1 MPTDYALY
9 LRKSRADLE
18 AEAHGEGDTL
28 ARHEHILMEL
38 AKSRALPIGAIYR
51 EIVSGERI
59 ANRPVMQQL
68 LSEVEDGRWKG
79 VLVTETSRLARGDTI
94 DQGIVAQAFKFSG
107 TLIVT
112 PSKTYDPTQEADEE
126 WMEFGLF
133 MSRQEYRMI
142 RRRMTAGMQ
151 AAKREGRY
159 ISNVP
164 PYGYERYKL
173 EGRGWSLRPI
183 ESQAKVV
190 RMIFDLYLSG
200 LGYCE
205 IEKRLN
211 ALHIPAPKSDKWS
224 ARTIPGILR
233 NAHYIGCIPAA
244 FRPGKKVVK
253 DGQVK
258 VTRPRVKSCELYKG
272 LHEPIID
279 RAVWDQVQ
287 ARLGKNAA
295 VRTPGN
301 RQQSNPLAGLI
312 VCDCCGKR
320 MQRRPQTGTGSQT
333 QIQCTTRGCATVA
346 HNADELEQLVLDS
359 LRTFLARLE
368 VGTPV
373 APDLSAEQ
381 HALSEIEKQ
390 LTDLEA
396 RQRRTFELV
405 EDGTYTREI
414 FLSRQAELS
423 TERERLTADRT
434 AIQHKIEQAQHEYDA
449 RTGLAPAVR
458 HVLDTYNTDLPAADR
473 NKLLKQV
480 IDRIDYHKRTRT
492 RWTKESDLSLTLHP
506 VVFSSLTNR

>member
-1 MPTDYALY
+1 MASEYAIY

-18 AEAHGEGDTL
+18 AEATGAGDTL
-28 ARHEHILMEL
+28 ARHEQILMSL

-68 LSEVEDGRWKG
+68 LTEVEEGHWKG

-142 RRRMTAGMQ
+142 RRRMNAGMQ

-183 ESQAKVV
+183 EPQAKVV

-253 DGQVK
+253 DGQIK
-258 VTRPRVKSCELYKG
+258 ITRPRVKSCELYKG
-272 LHEPIID
+272 LHEPIIS
-279 RAVWDQVQ
+279 REVWDQVQ

-320 MQRRPQTGTGSQT
+320 MQRRPQPEGIQT
-333 QIQCTTRGCATVA
+333 QIICTTRGCPTVA
-346 HNADELEQLVLDS
+346 HSDVELEQLVLAS
-359 LRTFLARLE
+359 LRTYLAKLE
-368 VGTPV
+368 AGKPEVL
-373 APDLSAEQ
+373 DLSAERK
-381 HALSEIEKQ
+381 ALADIEKQ
-390 LTDLEA
+390 IASLDS
-396 RQRRTFELV
+396 RMRRTYELV

-414 FLSRQAELS
+414 FLARQAEIS
-423 TERERLTADRT
+423 KEREKLTAER
-434 AIQHKIEQAQHEYDA
+434 AEIEQQISGRESEYAAQSS
-449 RTGLAPAVR
+449 LAPKI
-458 HVLDTYNTDLPAADR
+458 HSVLDVYTTDLTPKER
-473 NKLLKQV
+473 NRLLKQV
-480 IDRIDYHKRTRT
+480 IDHIDYHKRKRM
-492 RWTKESDLSLTLHP
+492 RWNTESDLTLTLHP
-506 VVFSSLTNR
+506 VVISSTSH

>member
-1 MPTDYALY
+1 MQTEYAIY

-18 AEAHGEGDTL
+18 AEATGAGDTL
-28 ARHEHILMEL
+28 ARHEQILMSL
-38 AKSRALPIGAIYR
+38 AKSRTLPIGAIYR

-68 LSEVEDGRWKG
+68 LTEVEEGRWKG

-142 RRRMTAGMQ
+142 RRRMNAGMQ

-183 ESQAKVV
+183 EPQAKVV

-253 DGQVK
+253 DGQIK
-258 VTRPRVKSCELYKG
+258 ITRPRVKSCELYKG
-272 LHEPIID
+272 LHEPIIS
-279 RAVWDQVQ
+279 REVWDQVQ
-287 ARLGKNAA
+287 ARLGKNTAA
-295 VRTPGN
+295 RTPGN

-320 MQRRPQTGTGSQT
+320 MQRRPQPKGIQT
-333 QIQCTTRGCATVA
+333 QIICTTRGCPTVA
-346 HNADELEQLVLDS
+346 HSDVELEQLVLAS
-359 LRTFLARLE
+359 LRTYLAKLE
-368 VGTPV
+368 AGEPEVL
-373 APDLSAEQ
+373 DLSAERK
-381 HALSEIEKQ
+381 ALADIEKQ
-390 LTDLEA
+390 IASLDF
-396 RQRRTFELV
+396 RMRRTYELV

-414 FLSRQAELS
+414 FLDRQAEIS
-423 TERERLTADRT
+423 KEREKLTASRVE
-434 AIQHKIEQAQHEYDA
+434 IEQLISSRESEYAAQSS
-449 RTGLAPAVR
+449 LAPKIR
-458 HVLDTYNTDLPAADR
+458 SVLDVYTTDLTPKER
-473 NKLLKQV
+473 NSLLKQV
-480 IDRIDYHKRTRT
+480 IDHIDYHKRKRI
-492 RWTKESDLSLTLHP
+492 RWNTESDLTLTLHP
-506 VVFSSLTNR
+506 VVISSTSH

>member
-1 MPTDYALY
+1 MQTEYAIY
-9 LRKSRADLE
+9 LRKSRADIE
-18 AEAHGEGDTL
+18 AEATGAGDTL
-28 ARHEHILMEL
+28 ARHEQILMSL

-59 ANRPVMQQL
+59 ANRPVMQRL
-68 LSEVEDGRWKG
+68 LTEVEEGRWKG

-142 RRRMTAGMQ
+142 RRRMNAGMQ

-173 EGRGWSLRPI
+173 EGRGWSLQPI
-183 ESQAKVV
+183 EPQAKVV

-253 DGQVK
+253 DGQIK
-258 VTRPRVKSCELYKG
+258 ITRPRVKSCELYKG
-272 LHEPIID
+272 LHEPIIS
-279 RAVWDQVQ
+279 REVWDQVQ

-320 MQRRPQTGTGSQT
+320 MQRRPQPEGIQT
-333 QIQCTTRGCATVA
+333 QIICTTRGCPTVA
-346 HNADELEQLVLDS
+346 HSDVELEQLVLAS
-359 LRTFLARLE
+359 LRTYLAKLE
-368 VGTPV
+368 AGKPEVL
-373 APDLSAEQ
+373 DLSAERK
-381 HALSEIEKQ
+381 ALADIEKQ
-390 LTDLEA
+390 IASLDS
-396 RQRRTFELV
+396 RMRRTYELV

-414 FLSRQAELS
+414 FLARQAEIS
-423 TERERLTADRT
+423 KEREKLTAER
-434 AIQHKIEQAQHEYDA
+434 AEIEQQISGRESEYAAQSS
-449 RTGLAPAVR
+449 LAPKI
-458 HVLDTYNTDLPAADR
+458 HSVLDVYTTDLTPKER
-473 NKLLKQV
+473 NRLLKQV
-480 IDRIDYHKRTRT
+480 IDHIDYHKRKRM
-492 RWTKESDLSLTLHP
+492 RWNPESDLTLTLHP
-506 VVFSSLTNR
+506 VVVSSTHH

>member
-1 MPTDYALY
+1 MQTEYAIY

-18 AEAHGEGDTL
+18 AEATGAGDTL
-28 ARHEHILMEL
+28 ARHEQILMSL

-68 LSEVEDGRWKG
+68 LAEVEDSRWKG

-142 RRRMTAGMQ
+142 RRRMNAGMQ

-183 ESQAKVV
+183 EPQAKVV

-224 ARTIPGILR
+224 AQTIPGILR

-253 DGQVK
+253 DGQIK
-258 VTRPRVKSCELYKG
+258 ITRPRVKSCELYKG
-272 LHEPIID
+272 LHKPIIS
-279 RAVWDQVQ
+279 REVWDQVQ

-320 MQRRPQTGTGSQT
+320 MQRRPQPEGIQT
-333 QIQCTTRGCATVA
+333 QIICTTRGCPTVA
-346 HNADELEQLVLDS
+346 HSDVELEQLVLAS
-359 LRTFLARLE
+359 LRTYLAKLE
-368 VGTPV
+368 AGKPEVL
-373 APDLSAEQ
+373 DLSAERK
-381 HALSEIEKQ
+381 ALADIEKQ
-390 LTDLEA
+390 IASLDS
-396 RQRRTFELV
+396 RMHRTYELV

-414 FLSRQAELS
+414 FLDRQAEIS
-423 TERERLTADRT
+423 KEREKLTASRV
-434 AIQHKIEQAQHEYDA
+434 KIEQLISSRESEYAAQSS
-449 RTGLAPAVR
+449 LAPKI
-458 HVLDTYNTDLPAADR
+458 HSVLDVYTTDLTPKER
-473 NKLLKQV
+473 NSLLKQV
-480 IDRIDYHKRTRT
+480 IDHIDYHKRKRM
-492 RWTKESDLSLTLHP
+492 RWNPESDLTLTLHP
-506 VVFSSLTNR
+506 VVVSSTHH

>member
-1 MPTDYALY
+1 MASEYAIY

-18 AEAHGEGDTL
+18 AEATGAGDTL
-28 ARHEHILMEL
+28 ARHEQILMSL

-68 LSEVEDGRWKG
+68 LTEVEEGHWKG

-142 RRRMTAGMQ
+142 RRRMNAGMQ

-183 ESQAKVV
+183 EPQAKVV

-253 DGQVK
+253 DGQIK
-258 VTRPRVKSCELYKG
+258 ITRPRVKSCELYKG
-272 LHEPIID
+272 LHEPIIS
-279 RAVWDQVQ
+279 REVWDQVQ

-320 MQRRPQTGTGSQT
+320 MQRRPQPEGIQT
-333 QIQCTTRGCATVA
+333 QIICTTRGCPTVA
-346 HNADELEQLVLDS
+346 HSDVELEQLVLAS
-359 LRTFLARLE
+359 LRTYLAKLE
-368 VGTPV
+368 AGKPEVL
-373 APDLSAEQ
+373 DLSAERK
-381 HALSEIEKQ
+381 ALADIEKQ
-390 LTDLEA
+390 IASLDS
-396 RQRRTFELV
+396 RMRRTYELV

-414 FLSRQAELS
+414 FLARQAEIS
-423 TERERLTADRT
+423 KEREKLTAER
-434 AIQHKIEQAQHEYDA
+434 AEIEQQISGRESEYAAQSS
-449 RTGLAPAVR
+449 LAPKI
-458 HVLDTYNTDLPAADR
+458 HSVLDVYTTDLTPKER
-473 NKLLKQV
+473 NRLLKQV
-480 IDRIDYHKRTRT
+480 IDHIDYHKRKRM
-492 RWTKESDLSLTLHP
+492 RWNPESDLTLTLHP
-506 VVFSSLTNR
+506 VVVSSTHH